1 MHRIRFIRG
10 QRREL
15 YPPGYRCVTRITR
28 WGNPYKVADYG
39 RENAVRLYRAMLE
52 RMTPDELRAYLAP
65 LRGATC
71 LACSCKADELCHA
84 DVLIEYLSVPVDNH
98 STMFV

>member
-1 MHRIRFIRG
+1 VHRIRFIRG

-28 WGNPYKVADYG
+28 WGNPFKVADYG
-39 RENAVRLYRAMLE
+39 REEAVRLFRAMLE

-84 DVLIEYLSVPVDNH
+84 DVLIEYLEKVTP
-98 STMFV
+98 

>member
-15 YPPGYRCVTRITR
+15 YPAGYRCVTRISR
-28 WGNPYKVADYG
+28 WGNPYKVADHG
-39 RENAVRLYRAMLE
+39 REGAVRLYRAMLE
-52 RMTPDELRAYLAP
+52 RMTHDELRAYLAP

-84 DVLIEYLSVPVDNH
+84 DVLIEYLEKVTP
-98 STMFV
+98 

>member
-1 MHRIRFIRG
+1 MGGSQCIESALSG
-10 QRREL
+10 VNGANCTRR
-15 YPPGYRCVTRITR
+15 GYRCVTRITR
-28 WGNPYKVADYG
+28 WGNPYKVADHG
-39 RENAVRLYRAMLE
+39 REEAVRLYRAMLE

-84 DVLIEYLSVPVDNH
+84 DVLIEYLEKVTP
-98 STMFV
+98 